1 MNLPIDRF
9 FYELRDGEAWW
20 ITPDQPSGI
29 GIGEYVS
36 ILYDE
41 DYVLLKHGSYQHV
54 SEYMKRMQEALQP
67 LPMKLIHT
75 RILISGQYD
84 IEAINRIINT
94 TGFLRELL
102 TQGECL

>member
-41 DYVLLKHGSYQHV
+41 DYVLLKHGSYQR
-54 SEYMKRMQEALQP
+54 K
-67 LPMKLIHT
+67 
-75 RILISGQYD
+75 
-84 IEAINRIINT
+84 
-94 TGFLRELL
+94 
-102 TQGECL
+102 